1 MSHSGSIPQLRET
14 QVEGIINGQ
23 GNDSIFL
30 LGCTSLFRGKQC
42 KYCVRG
48 PVRCARITVVHFFVV
63 PFGYLGVCSMTHIWL
78 PIYEP
83 YMTHIY
89 IYIYDQHDDLP
100 FWKRNQGLV
109 VEARLPRRLWR
120 PLPLVPPVPGR
131 GKDFEGR
138 EGLGGTGNQLQCP
151 NGNRDLKGNSLGI

>member
-89 IYIYDQHDDLP
+89 IFMINMMIYRSESVTKALS
-100 FWKRNQGLV
+100 WKQGFPGASGARCPWCHLCPG
-109 VEARLPRRLWR
+109 EAKTLKD
-120 PLPLVPPVPGR
+120 GR
-131 GKDFEGR
+131 
-138 EGLGGTGNQLQCP
+138 GLGGRGTSCRGLM
-151 NGNRDLKGNSLGI
+151 GIGI